1 MPAWARFGVG
11 HGGWQPPGRGLC
23 GVWAVLG
30 ASEVRVARLWLL
42 TAWLHQEEE
51 SSWRVCFPI
60 HGKQGAGFL
69 GVCML

>member
-1 MPAWARFGVG
+1 M
-11 HGGWQPPGRGLC
+11 
-23 GVWAVLG
+23 WAVLG

-51 SSWRVCFPI
+51 SSRRVCFPI
-60 HGKQGAGFL
+60 RGKQGDGFL